1 MPINTE
7 GKKPPLFIVHGDNS
21 NYIISDHLGP
31 DQPVYGFFHPGSE
44 GEAIPYKSVKEMAG
58 DYLSKLLTVSPK
70 GPYFLIGFSFGGLL
84 AFEMAVQLQKA
95 GHNVPFLV
103 LIDSFSPL
111 AREPIKWH
119 KSLYMIIRKNLLRPV
134 RIKLKRK
141 RKLLICNLYLLMKK
155 PIPVERRK
163 DYMFIKYMKF
173 TKEYS
178 PDKFDGTMLLFRTT
192 ENMSSYRCLGWETLV
207 NDIRLIEIGGKHL
220 EIFTDKNRSDV
231 LRTEIEKH
239 LSYVSGLN

>member
-1 MPINTE
+1 
-7 GKKPPLFIVHGDNS
+7 
-21 NYIISDHLGP
+21 
-31 DQPVYGFFHPGSE
+31 
-44 GEAIPYKSVKEMAG
+44 
-58 DYLSKLLTVSPK
+58 
-70 GPYFLIGFSFGGLL
+70 
-84 AFEMAVQLQKA
+84 
-95 GHNVPFLV
+95 
-103 LIDSFSPL
+103 
-111 AREPIKWH
+111 
-119 KSLYMIIRKNLLRPV
+119 
-134 RIKLKRK
+134 
-141 RKLLICNLYLLMKK
+141 MKK